1 MVSYLSHSDWR
12 AWLPTRLI
20 EIGFCASFALF
31 FFWPI
36 PPFSWL
42 FLGVALV
49 LAWMRLE
56 IAVALL
62 PLTLPYYLDIKPL
75 TSHTFPSFSLSEL
88 GLVICLG
95 IALLRTALFSRDRQA
110 TLEWVRR
117 LWKQTHP
124 FLLPALLF
132 LLGASLSLLVSPDK
146 HVSLRAYREMVVE
159 PLLYGLLLLR
169 YLRTRADI
177 ARTVAALVLSG
188 LVLAFFGIV
197 QGVFHLTSF
206 LEIVNTTIF
215 RVKGPTGSSNNL
227 AFDLDRVLP
236 ILLALAFTHVLR
248 RRRAPDSSQRSAWRE
263 PLRWACVLVMIPI
276 LWALYWTDSRGAEAG
291 ILVALVLFFILEV
304 RRWIIVL
311 PVLGVGVLGGGFYAL
326 HHNILSEAGHGT
338 VSERMLLWKS
348 ALLIIR
354 DHPFLGTGLGS
365 FTYLY
370 NPTSPQSYALK
381 ALDGQPFPP
390 DYNPLLSHPH
400 NMILDFWISTGVL
413 GVVALLWIL
422 GVFVRTVIRTYRLA
436 APLRQGDL
444 LQRLVLGI
452 TGSML
457 VGVVHGMVDNSYFL
471 PDLAMLFWFFIG
483 ILLVIRS
490 LARQERPSLRRS
502 VTPQEPALAPL
513 MEDRELLDPAPLGE
527 EAL

>member
-1 MVSYLSHSDWR
+1 MVAYLSRSDWR
-12 AWLPTRLI
+12 AWLPARLT

-31 FFWPI
+31 FFWPH
-36 PPFSWL
+36 PPLSWL

-56 IAVALL
+56 IAIALL

-75 TSHTFPSFSLSEL
+75 TSHAFPSFSLSEL
-88 GLVICLG
+88 GLLICLG

-110 TLEWVRR
+110 TLEWIRR
-117 LWKQTHP
+117 LWKQAHP
-124 FLLPALLF
+124 FLLPAVLF
-132 LLGASLSLLVSPDK
+132 LLGAFLSLLVSPDK
-146 HVSLRAYREMVVE
+146 HVSLRANREMVVE

-169 YLRTRADI
+169 YMRTRADI

-206 LEIVNTTIF
+206 LEIVNTTTF
-215 RVKGPTGSSNNL
+215 RVQGPTGSSNNL

-248 RRRAPDSSQRSAWRE
+248 SRRAPGTPERPAWRE
-263 PLRWACVLVMIPI
+263 PLRWACALVMIPI
-276 LWALYWTDSRGAEAG
+276 CWALYWTDSRGAEAG
-291 ILVALVLFFILEV
+291 VLVALVLFFILEV
-304 RRWIIVL
+304 RRWFVVL
-311 PVLGVGVLGGGFYAL
+311 PVLGVGVLAGGFYAL
-326 HHNILSEAGHGT
+326 HHNILSEAGHGD
-338 VSERMLLWKS
+338 VSERVLLWKS

-370 NPTSPQSYALK
+370 NPASPDSYALK
-381 ALDGQPFPP
+381 ALDGQPFPQG
-390 DYNPLLSHPH
+390 YNPLLSHPH

-413 GVVALLWIL
+413 GVVALIWIF
-422 GVFVRTVIRTYRLA
+422 GVFVRTAIRTYRLS

-452 TGSML
+452 AGSML

-471 PDLAMLFWFFIG
+471 PDLAMMFWFFIG

-490 LARQERPSLRRS
+490 LARQERTSLRKP
-502 VTPQEPALAPL
+502 VAPQEPAQAP
-513 MEDRELLDPAPLGE
+513 MAEGRKALDPAPLGE
-527 EAL
+527 ET